1 MEQPATLESALEE
14 WIVPSRGLCMEFA
27 SEAILLEEETGHEA
41 ETGHGAEIE
50 LEVAIAHEAGNGHGA
65 GSAHEARRWHL
76 V

>member
-1 MEQPATLESALEE
+1 LEQPATLESALEE
-14 WIVPSRGLCMEFA
+14 WIVPSRDLCKEFA
-27 SEAILLEEETGHEA
+27 SEAILLEEETGHE
-41 ETGHGAEIE
+41 AEIE